1 MLVNFVGAP
10 CSGKTTVAAGVFS
23 ELKNS
28 QHNVEFITE
37 KAREY
42 IARKWYLF
50 RDAKLDDTDQYR
62 IMLEQSDAQRYMNRM
77 DTAVICDSDPLLSM
91 LYMSTD
97 FRKALSV
104 VSLAKEVYHQM
115 GLVFYCPML
124 DSYKMEG
131 NRIHDL
137 PFAIGIDKQIRQHY
151 LQYAPKAEF
160 VELPQGSVADK
171 VGFAISHLND
181 RL

>member
-10 CSGKTTVAAGVFS
+10 CSGKTTIAAGVFS
-23 ELKNS
+23 ELKKREK
-28 QHNVEFITE
+28 NVEFVTE
-37 KAREY
+37 RAREY
-42 IARKWYLF
+42 IARKWYLH
-50 RDAKLDDTDQYR
+50 RDAKLDDQDQYE
-62 IMLEQSDAQRYMNRM
+62 IMLEQAKAQRYMNRM

-91 LYMSTD
+91 LYMTPE

-104 VSLAKEVYHQM
+104 VFLADDVARSM
-115 GLVFYCPML
+115 GLLFYCPML
-124 DSYKMEG
+124 NSYKMEG

-137 PFAIGIDKQIRQHY
+137 SFATSIDNQIKDHY
-151 LQYAPKAEF
+151 IRYAPKLELL
-160 VELPQGSVADK
+160 ELPQGSVADK